1 MKGLWGMLPIIFL
14 EYLVSV
20 KKTAV
25 KLLKEHGSVESLY
38 KAMDTLKA
46 SKMKEKLV
54 ANEEQAIMSK
64 KLATIFT
71 DAPIEVALTD
81 LAYNGP
87 NEEEL
92 INVWR
97 ELGFKSL
104 LEKK

>member
-1 MKGLWGMLPIIFL
+1 
-14 EYLVSV
+14 
-20 KKTAV
+20 
-25 KLLKEHGSVESLY
+25 
-38 KAMDTLKA
+38 MDTLKA

-104 LEKK
+104 LEKKVIFLSKKKNKHHLTMKLCRK